1 MKKLLALIVLL
12 LGFTDTQAQNFMY
25 RPLKEFHGD
34 TIAFLKSNFY
44 DQRSYFAGKK
54 FGVLLELYMRD
65 MPLKGCY
72 AHGTSPFRD
81 PDNESYIC
89 GAWLRPM
96 ENSLLPRD
104 ASGAIYAA
112 TFDIDFATPYI
123 SSYYAFGKS
132 LPDKVTPYGIA
143 SLLKDFVI
151 KDIRIDVY
159 DRRRSH

>member
-12 LGFTDTQAQNFMY
+12 LGFTDTQAQNFTY

-112 TFDIDFATPYI
+112 TFDIDFA
-123 SSYYAFGKS
+123 
-132 LPDKVTPYGIA
+132 
-143 SLLKDFVI
+143 
-151 KDIRIDVY
+151 
-159 DRRRSH
+159 

>member
-12 LGFTDTQAQNFMY
+12 LGFTDTQAQNFTY

-44 DQRSYFAGKK
+44 DQR
-54 FGVLLELYMRD
+54 
-65 MPLKGCY
+65 
-72 AHGTSPFRD
+72 
-81 PDNESYIC
+81 
-89 GAWLRPM
+89 
-96 ENSLLPRD
+96 
-104 ASGAIYAA
+104 
-112 TFDIDFATPYI
+112 
-123 SSYYAFGKS
+123 SYYAFGKS

>member
-1 MKKLLALIVLL
+1 
-12 LGFTDTQAQNFMY
+12 
-25 RPLKEFHGD
+25 
-34 TIAFLKSNFY
+34 
-44 DQRSYFAGKK
+44 
-54 FGVLLELYMRD
+54 MRD

-96 ENSLLPRD
+96 ENSLLPRG

-132 LPDKVTPYGIA
+132 LSDKVTPYGIA

>member
-1 MKKLLALIVLL
+1 MAHRHSETQTMRATSAVPGYVLWKILFCQETPLA
-12 LGFTDTQAQNFMY
+12 
-25 RPLKEFHGD
+25 P
-34 TIAFLKSNFY
+34 
-44 DQRSYFAGKK
+44 
-54 FGVLLELYMRD
+54 
-65 MPLKGCY
+65 
-72 AHGTSPFRD
+72 
-81 PDNESYIC
+81 
-89 GAWLRPM
+89 
-96 ENSLLPRD
+96 
-104 ASGAIYAA
+104 YAA

>member
-12 LGFTDTQAQNFMY
+12 LGLTDTQAQNFTY

-65 MPLKGCY
+65 MPLKGGY

-89 GAWLRPM
+89 GAWPRPM

-112 TFDIDFATPYI
+112 TFDIDFA
-123 SSYYAFGKS
+123 
-132 LPDKVTPYGIA
+132 
-143 SLLKDFVI
+143 
-151 KDIRIDVY
+151 
-159 DRRRSH
+159 